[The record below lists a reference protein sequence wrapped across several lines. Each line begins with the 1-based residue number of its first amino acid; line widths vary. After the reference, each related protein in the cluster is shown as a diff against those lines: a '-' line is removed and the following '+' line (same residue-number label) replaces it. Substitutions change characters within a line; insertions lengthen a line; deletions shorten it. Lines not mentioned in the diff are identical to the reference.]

1 MKSTELARSADMYQQ
16 AQLFILSAEAYA
28 PEELF
33 IEKAKLYWSK
43 GDQTASISVLDRGI
57 EQLFSKWPIVEQ
69 RSARLKNVFAEAKI
83 LVATYN
89 ADAMNTNTLLNIK
102 YFKEAMKVAGNSEK
116 CYVFYAQYSEKVWA
130 AMSQSEQL
138 GTKGNELQQE
148 IMTCYGKSMLYGS
161 RYIYQSMPRFLSIW
175 LELTARLETND
186 GYKRVATN
194 MNKIVD
200 RFAESLPPFVFF
212 TAFSQLVS
220 RICHPSPEVY
230 QVLKSIIVKLIVTF
244 PQQSMWMIMS
254 VYKSSYA
261 SRVRRCTE
269 VFSDK
274 RLADPAMLKLIN
286 DFNLLAE
293 RLIELTNKPVGDALH
308 MTIKEFY
315 RPLPILLKTPGFSPI
330 IMPTNKYMLPV
341 LPSGSQ
347 RDRCGDTFNAFP
359 NQAIYIQGCGN
370 DLVVMPSLQKP
381 KRMKLIGDD
390 GCDYLI
396 MMKPKDDLRKDFRLM
411 EFNAIV
417 NRYLRLNAETR
428 QRRLYIRTYAVLP
441 LNEECGILEWVDNL
455 QTLRP
460 IVAGNVS
467 SVLYFCP
474 IFGYRLYP
482 YIAPYSIAP
491 HYRSPQT
498 QIHAHEHARAPRSV
512 PHRHDASG
520 QTCAAPRRAVGAPS
534 ARARRMVQGALHDRA
549 QLVFGA
555 QLLCAH
561 HRRHIG
567 GRLHPGTGR
576 SARRE
581 HSVRHEQRRHGARGL

>member
-1 MKSTELARSADMYQQ
+1 MLCLRRILLNESKTLLERRLRVDSDVKQEPNPLTTSSIAFINAYIGRSLMKSTELARSAEMYQQ
-16 AQLFILSAEAYA
+16 AQLFLLSAESYS
-28 PEELF
+28 PVELF

-43 GDQTASISVLDRGI
+43 GDQTASLSVLDRGI
-57 EQLFSKWPIVEQ
+57 EELFKKWPINED
-69 RSARLKNVFAEAKI
+69 RCARVKNVFAEAKF

-116 CYVFYAQYSEKVWA
+116 CYVFYGQYLEKVLA
-130 AMSQSEQL
+130 ALSQSELMGLQ
-138 GTKGNELQQE
+138 GNELQQE
-148 IMTCYGKSMLYGS
+148 IMTCYGKSMMYGS

-175 LELTARLETND
+175 LDFTARSETNES
-186 GYKRVATN
+186 YKRVSAN

-200 RFAESLPPFVFF
+200 RFAESLPSFVFF

-274 RLADPAMLKLIN
+274 RLSDPSILKLIN

-293 RLIELTNKPVGDALH
+293 SLIELTNKPVADTLQL
-308 MTIKEFY
+308 TIKEFY
-315 RPLPILLKTPGFSPI
+315 RQLPALLKTPGFSPI

-347 RDRCGDTFNAFP
+347 RDRSGEAFNAFP
-359 NQAIYIQGCGN
+359 NNAVYIRGCGN
-370 DLVVMPSLQKP
+370 DLAVMPSLQKP
-381 KRMKLIGDD
+381 KRMKFIGDD
-390 GCDYLI
+390 GCDYMI

-417 NRYLRLNAETR
+417 NRYLRQDAETR

-455 QTLRP
+455 QPLRP
-460 IVAGNVS
+460 IVTGKFMQDFIRTYVS
-467 SVLYFCP
+467 NHLYF
-474 IFGYRLYP
+474 
-482 YIAPYSIAP
+482 
-491 HYRSPQT
+491 
-498 QIHAHEHARAPRSV
+498 
-512 PHRHDASG
+512 
-520 QTCAAPRRAVGAPS
+520 
-534 ARARRMVQGALHDRA
+534 
-549 QLVFGA
+549 
-555 QLLCAH
+555 
-561 HRRHIG
+561 
-567 GRLHPGTGR
+567 
-576 SARRE
+576 
-581 HSVRHEQRRHGARGL
+581 